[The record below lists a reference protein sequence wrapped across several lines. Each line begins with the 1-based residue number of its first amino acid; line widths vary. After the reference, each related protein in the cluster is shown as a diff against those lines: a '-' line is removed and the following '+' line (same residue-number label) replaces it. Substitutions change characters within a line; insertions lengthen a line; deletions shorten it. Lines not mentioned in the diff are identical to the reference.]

1 MAHDGYARSI
11 NPVHTMNDGDTI
23 FTLASGEA
31 NTDLNLVGILAAKSI
46 SRSIANSI
54 YSAKDSGGLVSY
66 NGIK

>member
-1 MAHDGYARSI
+1 
-11 NPVHTMNDGDTI
+11 MNDGDTI
-23 FTLASGEA
+23 FTLASGKV

-46 SRSIANSI
+46 SRSIANAI